1 MELELYDINQFFYD
15 NVRSFETLDLV
26 SADFNT
32 DGVLYHDYFEFELNH
47 HVTGVD
53 WQPFMVEAFLVSNS
67 AKAHERSTQKIDSLV
82 ICSLEEHGRSMLFPE
97 FRFCSLYMYTTSI
110 PNRRL
115 TLTDKKGNRFTL
127 KCPNESLFHS
137 WKSYL
142 LMLFPE
148 SLEPKLSPSKAIENL
163 NKQTLLTEFDCHGEK
178 SSNSDILTQQ
188 LSGLNIFS
196 GTTINTTHSSSD
208 SSKIALDFNNWSLQ
222 TDDLLL
228 DTSLVDAPELKQ
240 FMLEDSSTFDKQN
253 FSDSLL
259 HNNNNLSN
267 SFNEA
272 TNYIPKD
279 IRSINSLDIPFFE
292 KPFYDINNRY
302 YENAE
307 DSYTIETIDTTA
319 DTDENTVD
327 ICTGDTTQYSDSSL
341 TDILDAKKDTT
352 VVDLDTVDSPVSV
365 LPVLPKS
372 LPLYCPE
379 VPTMAA
385 NSVHNISFKIDLPKQ
400 ANIYYS
406 SPLKLPPVITRSL
419 QPSISNNQS
428 TKTLFQNASLKTLD
442 EDERPSA
449 ALDRRLSESLKPSK
463 LSKKWRL
470 ISALKSFSSKLKSKA
485 SYDEL
490 DADFE
495 IVNLPTSQNTVLE
508 PKSQNDLFLN
518 CQPVQL
524 SDISNSS
531 TDSDSTYISVDL
543 KKRSGRVLS
552 RISEEQFFGINEDIC
567 DTILVTSTDKAESNH
582 NNIKEETDFDIELDS
597 LDLPVV
603 FTAVKAVK
611 ALPSFVEPLSDKA
624 SVAFSSQITPKLEL
638 TELGENDFAKS
649 CMLFVAQAG
658 TDFESNLIDSTVRTE
673 NMQEISGEMMHE
685 SNQHKTL
692 RDCDIHPEAVLFLQ
706 SAHSRCSSKSSTT
719 SGFSIKVFG
728 SDTTLADTYQYSKTR
743 GFVDTHTPTKVFKS
757 SSSSFLLTS
766 SQNSLNFPTVT
777 VLIKEK
783 NAPAGS
789 WTSIS
794 KNLVTVSVSSDGKTI
809 ACWQALKTSVSNDS
823 LKTICISN
831 SESANA
837 TEFTRP
843 DADFATASLSYSSGV
858 ISNSIPSENK
868 PLLTLEL
875 GDEAYVSKKSMY
887 DVLVCMGSGNEY
899 MFQLRSQAV
908 TNEFYRAVNHQIATP
923 VFPTTCQNFMKTH
936 RHQSLYKL
944 KPAVAMTTSRSFAGN
959 TVSGRPLIVPP
970 LLSSGT
976 SLSEDNND
984 SCTSLDLP
992 LLLSD
997 QRCLLFKAT
1006 STSLDRWEKVGMALM
1021 AVAAATE
1028 KHGKTSRLHLKLRQ
1042 IEKDS
1047 IVVDTFL
1054 PVTCFNVAGP
1064 VALSISDSITGQLK
1078 YLVRLRDQ
1086 AERDRVSAALF
1097 GDIL

>member
-1 MELELYDINQFFYD
+1 M
-15 NVRSFETLDLV
+15 V

-32 DGVLYHDYFEFELNH
+32 DGILYHDYFEFELNH

-53 WQPFMVEAFLVSNS
+53 WQPFMVEAFLISNS
-67 AKAHERSTQKIDSLV
+67 AKAHKRSKQKIDSLV

-97 FRFCSLYMYTTSI
+97 FRFCSLYMCTTSI
-110 PNRRL
+110 SNRHL
-115 TLTDKKGNRFTL
+115 SLTDQKGNRFTL

-137 WKSYL
+137 WKCYL
-142 LMLFPE
+142 LKLFPE
-148 SLEPKLSPSKAIENL
+148 SLQPTLSLSKAIEHL
-163 NKQTLLTEFDCHGEK
+163 NKQTLSTEFSCLNEK
-178 SSNSDILTQQ
+178 STNSENLTKQ
-188 LSGLNIFS
+188 LNGLNIFT
-196 GTTINTTHSSSD
+196 GIAINTTHSSSD
-208 SSKIALDFNNWSLQ
+208 SSKIALDINNWSLQ

-240 FMLEDSSTFDKQN
+240 FMLEDSSTFDKQI
-253 FSDSLL
+253 FSDSL
-259 HNNNNLSN
+259 HDNTNISS

-272 TNYIPKD
+272 TNHIPKK
-279 IRSINSLDIPFFE
+279 SSSFNSLDIPFFE
-292 KPFYDINNRY
+292 KSFFNINNRY

-327 ICTGDTTQYSDSSL
+327 NCTGDTTQYSDSSL

-352 VVDLDTVDSPVSV
+352 VVDLDTVDSPVPV
-365 LPVLPKS
+365 LPILPKS

-385 NSVHNISFKIDLPKQ
+385 DSVRNISFNIDLQKQ
-400 ANIYYS
+400 DNTYYS
-406 SPLKLPPVITRSL
+406 SPLKLPPVITRNL
-419 QPSISNNQS
+419 KPSISNNQPG
-428 TKTLFQNASLKTLD
+428 KILFQNASLKTLD
-442 EDERPSA
+442 EDERPST

-470 ISALKSFSSKLKSKA
+470 ISVLKSFSSKLKSKS

-495 IVNLPTSQNTVLE
+495 IVNLPTSQNIVLE
-508 PKSQNDLFLN
+508 PESQNDSFLN

-524 SDISNSS
+524 NDIFNNPTDSNS
-531 TDSDSTYISVDL
+531 TYALVDL

-552 RISEEQFFGINEDIC
+552 RISEEQFFGINEEDPC
-567 DTILVTSTDKAESNH
+567 DTILITSTDKAE
-582 NNIKEETDFDIELDS
+582 NNYHDIKEETDFDIELDS

-603 FTAVKAVK
+603 LTAMTAVK
-611 ALPSFVEPLSDKA
+611 ALPSFVEPLSDKT
-624 SVAFSSQITPKLEL
+624 SVAFSSQIIPKLEL

-649 CMLFVAQAG
+649 CMLVVTQAG
-658 TDFESNLIDSTVRTE
+658 TDFESNSIASTARTE
-673 NMQEISGEMMHE
+673 NKREISSKMMWE

-692 RDCDIHPEAVLFLQ
+692 RDCDIHPESPLFSQ
-706 SAHSRCSSKSSTT
+706 SAHSRCSSESSTT
-719 SGFSIKVFG
+719 SGLSIKVFG
-728 SDTTLADTYQYSKTR
+728 SDATLADTYQYSKTKFS
-743 GFVDTHTPTKVFKS
+743 GDTHTSTKFFKT

-766 SQNSLNFPTVT
+766 SQTSLNFPTVK

-783 NAPAGS
+783 NAPTGS
-789 WTSIS
+789 WTPIS

-809 ACWQALKTSVSNDS
+809 ACWQALQTSVSNDS
-823 LKTICISN
+823 LRTICVSN
-831 SESANA
+831 SELTNT

-843 DADFATASLSYSSGV
+843 DADFATASLSCFSSV
-858 ISNSIPSENK
+858 ISNIIPSENK

-875 GDEAYVSKKSMY
+875 DDKAYVLKKSMY
-887 DVLVCMGSGNEY
+887 DVLVCMDSGDQY

-908 TNEFYRAVNHQIATP
+908 TSEFYRAVNLHIATT
-923 VFPTTCQNFMKTH
+923 VFPKTRQKFMKTH
-936 RHQSLYKL
+936 RHQSLHKL
-944 KPAVAMTTSRSFAGN
+944 KPPVAMTTSRSFTGN
-959 TVSGRPLIVPP
+959 SVSGRPLIVPP

-976 SLSEDNND
+976 NLTDENND
-984 SCTSLDLP
+984 SCTSPDLP

-1006 STSLDRWEKVGMALM
+1006 STSLDRWEKVGLALI
-1021 AVAAATE
+1021 AVAAATD
-1028 KHGKTSRLHLKLRQ
+1028 KHGKTSRLHLKLHQ

-1064 VALSISDSITGQLK
+1064 VALSISDSRTGQLK

-1086 AERDRVSAALF
+1086 AERDRVAAALF